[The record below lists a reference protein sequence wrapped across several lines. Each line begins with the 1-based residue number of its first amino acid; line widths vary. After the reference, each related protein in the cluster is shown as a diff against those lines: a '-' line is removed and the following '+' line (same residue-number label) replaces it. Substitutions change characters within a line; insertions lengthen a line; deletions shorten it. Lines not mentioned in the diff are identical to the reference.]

1 MKQNTYYGILV
12 AMLAC
17 GWMGCNDDAKVT
29 TDGVPENTSAACQD
43 GKDNDG
49 DGQVDCNDE
58 ECQDFAFCASAE
70 DGKENTLSA
79 CQDEKDNDGDGQVD
93 CDDEDCKAFAVC
105 QAQETGPENTSAAC
119 QDGKDN
125 DRDGQTDCDDPEC
138 QDFAF
143 CASAEDGKENTLAA
157 CQDEKDNDGD
167 GQVDC
172 DDEDCKAF
180 AVCQAQVSEN
190 TPERCQDGKDNDGDG
205 KADCDDEDCKAL
217 DVCMNS
223 EVTLSECTDG
233 KDNDGDGKTDCDDPK
248 CLIHEVCADHR
259 QIENTPAL
267 CSDGYDNDGN
277 GKVDCDELGCK
288 ALDICLYGGKAG
300 EQSSCN
306 DGLDSDGD
314 GLVDCED
321 PECVEYEFCRGKSKD
336 SIATEETCKD
346 GLDNDGDGYID
357 CADADC
363 QKLTDVCVDACPKD
377 PYKFVVDE
385 CPCGETWVY
394 DEVSKTGECYINIA
408 TYDDWKKHFES
419 GAVSNKKFILKDSI
433 DFGERNDW
441 PEIELYNV
449 VIDGNY
455 KRLSGTFH
463 LDGSK
468 HPNGVGLFNSIK
480 QTESGTEAG
489 VKKLLLS
496 LTLNVNNFTP
506 GTRRGVGGLA
516 GYVQGEEGSGLYIS
530 DIYGAVK
537 VYVNNLKGVMR
548 RYIGAV
554 GGLVGA
560 AKYTDFS
567 AIELRG
573 NTTLEIEEPTV
584 TMASDVTSPYSKEVF
599 YVVGGLVG
607 SLVGENSSIREVSS
621 YANVTVKAKKKGVS
635 GMSTVTEIPE
645 NNLETPP
652 EFAVGGI
659 VGTTDGNIIS
669 VVNRGNVN
677 VDTESLD
684 GFESY
689 GHYYYISASNYV
701 GGIAGR
707 SRLVTESAYTGD
719 ISVESSELE
728 SMNSK
733 ICVGGI
739 SGTASASSMY
749 NRIYVNA
756 ALDIHFMTSQD
767 MGEYYYEYEHG
778 FGNTGKG
785 AASRYYGG
793 IVGCLENSKESFIV
807 NSYAKTYFT
816 ASNSYYPIV
825 ASAKG
830 DYHPSEVYVGGIA
843 NVLKSSSEKGPYF
856 VNNTAYTVYPIDKW
870 PRWVPVETLASSY
883 AEYGNFGGI
892 EGTSRAT
899 IVNNFVAGGIR
910 ADLTL
915 PVSKEYLPRFHAT
928 NGKFLYESYWNEE
941 DFGATS
947 GAGFKDGS
955 AKMFVWNASNSPI
968 ISNSKEFVLDL
979 LSYNSGHNGGVLS
992 ANIPKLPGSYASY
1005 VTEYLD
1011 WKTFVDDENH
1021 QIPVPDFSYVVY

>member
-58 ECQDFAFCASAE
+58 ECLDFAFCASAE

-125 DRDGQTDCDDPEC
+125 DRDGQTDCDDPKC

-167 GQVDC
+167 GLVDC

-233 KDNDGDGKTDCDDPK
+233 KDNDGNGKTDCDDPK

-408 TYDDWKKHFES
+408 TYDDWIEHFES
-419 GAVSNKKFILKDSI
+419 GAVSNKKFILKNSI

-441 PEIELYNV
+441 PEIDLYNV

-468 HPNGVGLFNSIK
+468 HPNGVGLFNSIQ
-480 QTESGTEAG
+480 QTESGAEAG
-489 VKKLLLS
+489 VKKILLS

-506 GTRRGVGGLA
+506 GDTRGVGGLA
-516 GYVQGEEGSGLYIS
+516 GYVQGEERSGLYIS
-530 DIYGAVK
+530 DIYGGVK
-537 VYVNNLKGVMR
+537 VYVNNLKGVMN

-554 GGLVGA
+554 GGLVGVA
-560 AKYTDFS
+560 RYTDFS

-584 TMASDVTSPYSKEVF
+584 TMASDVTSPYSKEVL

-607 SLVGENSSIREVSS
+607 ILVGEISSIREVSS

-767 MGEYYYEYEHG
+767 MGVYYYEYEHG